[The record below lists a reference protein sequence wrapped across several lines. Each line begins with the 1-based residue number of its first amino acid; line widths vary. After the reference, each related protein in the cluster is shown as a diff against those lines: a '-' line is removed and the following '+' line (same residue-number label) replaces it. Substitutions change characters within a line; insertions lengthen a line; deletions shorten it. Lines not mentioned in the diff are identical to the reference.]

1 MPVSIRVKE
10 GGSSG
15 SAESTR
21 TYQIGGDTN
30 YRHGAVPTLARLSQA
45 VEHNMDF
52 YRDKVARD
60 RIEASWGDR

>member
-21 TYQIGGDTN
+21 TYQIDGDIN
-30 YRHGAVPTLARLSQA
+30 YRRSAVPTLARLSQA

-52 YRDKVARD
+52 YREKVARD
-60 RIEASWGDR
+60 RIEAMRGVM